1 MVAAQAV
8 ERLSYG
14 EIYRMVLMRAAMAK
28 ADTPEA
34 AKIPEKM

>member
-1 MVAAQAV
+1 MLKEVPLVAAQEV

-28 ADTPEA
+28 SNAE
-34 AKIPEKM
+34 